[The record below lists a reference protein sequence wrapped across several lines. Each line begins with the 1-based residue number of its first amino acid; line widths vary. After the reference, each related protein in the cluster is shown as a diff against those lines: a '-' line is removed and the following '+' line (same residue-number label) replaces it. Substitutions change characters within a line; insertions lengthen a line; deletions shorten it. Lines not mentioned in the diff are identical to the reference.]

1 MPKMN
6 RLSAALLVVVM
17 LGVQMPV
24 SARTRKGD
32 KLLAQGKAAEAK
44 GELDKA
50 LQTYEAAL
58 AEDPTDPAYLLYA
71 RRVRFLAS
79 EKHIKDGQKIRS
91 DGHLTDALVEFQR
104 AYAIDPASTLAQQE
118 IRRTKEM
125 IERER
130 RKANGQPEEE
140 PPNPGLT
147 PSEVAQHEENVRIDS
162 LQNVPELRPLNSK
175 PIDLK
180 MNGQKPRVLFETVG
194 KIAGINV
201 LFDPEYEQQNATRP
215 QSVDL
220 TGSTL
225 QQSLDYIALLTKSYW
240 KPLSANAIFVTVDNP
255 TKRRD
260 FEEMVVKVFYL
271 KNIVATTELQELLTT
286 LRTVTDIQK
295 IYQYTSQSALIV
307 RCAADKMLLAEKIIH
322 DLDKPRNEVI
332 VDVIVM
338 EVTSDVLRNLATQLA
353 PGGFNSA
360 INFNPTRAKIL
371 GNNAVS
377 TTTTAGTTTTAT
389 GTTTTGTDTTGTT
402 GTGTTTTTTPTG
414 TAIPLSNFNK
424 ISSGDFSITG
434 IPGALIEATM
444 SDSGTRVLQTPQLR
458 ATDQAKVSLHIGD
471 KVPTASGSFGSST
484 GSVGV
489 GISPLVQTQF
499 TYIETGVNMDML
511 SKVHDANQVTLDI
524 QIDISQ
530 VTSYRDVG
538 GISQPVI
545 SQRKISQNIRTQDG
559 EINLIGGLMQ
569 EQDSYT
575 KNGTPGLSSI
585 PLLGRLFTGNQTE
598 KVRDDLVIVVIPHI
612 VRSPDITESN
622 LRGVATG
629 SEQNVH
635 MIRSIPL
642 ALPAETTAPAPAAG
656 PAPPAGAPPVTAPA
670 TAPQPP
676 QPSAAGPPAP
686 PATISFLPVQATA
699 DLGSAL
705 TVTLRA
711 ENATELKSLL
721 AQLKFDP
728 KILRI
733 NSVAAADLIQQTG
746 PPLTPSKNILND
758 TGDATVTIA
767 RDPAGPGVSGSGGL
781 FTVVFQAV
789 GKGTTTVALQQ
800 LTLRAVGDRTIPSN
814 TPSLTVTVK

>member
-6 RLSAALLVVVM
+6 RLSAALLVVAV
-17 LGVQMPV
+17 LVLQLPV
-24 SARTRKGD
+24 SAHTRKGD

-50 LQTYEAAL
+50 LQFYEAAV
-58 AEDPTDPAYLLYA
+58 AEDPTDPAYLLNT
-71 RRVRFLAS
+71 RRVRFLAAD
-79 EKHIKDGQKIRS
+79 KHVKDGQKIRE
-91 DGHLTDALVEFQR
+91 DGHLADALTEFQR
-104 AYAIDPASTLAQQE
+104 AYAIDPSSTLALQE

-130 RKANGQPEEE
+130 RKASGQPEQEA
-140 PPNPGLT
+140 PNPGLT
-147 PSEVAQHEENVRIDS
+147 PAELAQHEESQRIDS

-201 LFDPEYEQQNATRP
+201 LFDPEYDQQNATRP
-215 QSVDL
+215 QSIDL

-240 KPLSANAIFVTVDNP
+240 KPLSSNAIFVTMDNP

-260 FEEMVVKVFYL
+260 FEEQVVKVFYL
-271 KNIVATTELQELLTT
+271 KNIVQTTELQELLTT

-307 RCAADKMLLAEKIIH
+307 RCAADKMLLAEKIIN

-332 VDVIVM
+332 VDVVVM
-338 EVTSDVLRNLATQLA
+338 EVSSDVLKNLAAQIA
-353 PGGFNSA
+353 PGGINTA
-360 INFNPTRAKIL
+360 INFTPTRASIL
-371 GNNAVS
+371 GGLA
-377 TTTTAGTTTTAT
+377 TTTTAT
-389 GTTTTGTDTTGTT
+389 GTTTTTTGTT
-402 GTGTTTTTTPTG
+402 TPTTTTGTASTTTGTAATG
-414 TAIPLSNFNK
+414 TAIPLSNVPK

-458 ATDQAKVSLHIGD
+458 GVDQAKVSLHIGD

-499 TYIETGVNMDML
+499 TYIETGVNMDMVP
-511 SKVHDANQVTLDI
+511 KVHDANQVSLHI
-524 QIDISQ
+524 EIDISQ
-530 VTSYRDVG
+530 VTGYRDVG

-545 SQRKISQNIRTQDG
+545 SQRKIAQDIRTQDG

-569 EQDSYT
+569 EQDSST
-575 KNGTPGLSSI
+575 KNGTPGLASI
-585 PLLGRLFTGNQTE
+585 PLLGRLFQGTQTE

-612 VRSPDITESN
+612 VRYPDITASN
-622 LRGVATG
+622 LRGVASG

-635 MIRSIPL
+635 MIR
-642 ALPAETTAPAPAAG
+642 TAPAANPGDGSAA
-656 PAPPAGAPPVTAPA
+656 APGSPAGAPPATAPA
-670 TAPQPP
+670 LAPTAPPAQ
-676 QPSAAGPPAP
+676 QGPPAP
-686 PATISFLPVQATA
+686 PAAISFLPPQATA

-711 ENATELKSLL
+711 QNVTDLKTIV
-721 AQLKFDP
+721 ARLKFDP
-728 KILRI
+728 KVLRI
-733 NSVAAADLIQQTG
+733 NNVTAADLIQQTG
-746 PPLTPSKNILND
+746 PPLTPTKNILND
-758 TGDATVTIA
+758 SGDADLAIA

-781 FTVVFQAV
+781 FTIVFQAV

-800 LTLRAVGDRTIPSN
+800 LNLKATGDRPIPAN